1 MAIVLPKFS
10 RRRSSAGFAA
20 ETQPALNVR
29 LCREDGAYESGG
41 LLAAQWRISRI
52 APESLQSLEVS
63 VMWHTEGKGDEDLH
77 VHHFQ
82 RLGEM
87 QLRAMRPGD
96 EQSLRCQLP
105 PTPLS
110 YQGRLITIRWC
121 IRLRLFMTDG
131 REIVTEQPF
140 HLVATGSRPAAPVR
154 PKTSARQ
161 RLLARPSTD
170 AEPPAAADQEAMRA
184 VRPIAEASQP

>member
-1 MAIVLPKFS
+1 M
-10 RRRSSAGFAA
+10 
-20 ETQPALNVR
+20 R

-41 LLAAQWRISRI
+41 TLTARWRISRVV
-52 APESLQSLEVS
+52 PESLQCMEAS

-82 RLGEM
+82 RLGEA
-87 QLRAMRPGD
+87 QLRQIGPGD
-96 EQSLRCQLP
+96 EQSLQCQLP

-110 YQGRLITIRWC
+110 YQGRLVTIRWC

-140 HLVATGSRPAAPVR
+140 YVVAAGAGADDAASVSEKPLTEASAKPLVVASPKALAEEHAVANPPRGAVPSPASAWTGSEKSRSV
-154 PKTSARQ
+154 
-161 RLLARPSTD
+161 
-170 AEPPAAADQEAMRA
+170 AE
-184 VRPIAEASQP
+184 VSSS